1 MSMGGFTKMDF
12 KGLTGMPR
20 RNGSKKKFNWKKHKK
35 ALGICAGVLVF
46 LILFVVFGIVL
57 PAKRTYTQA
66 KVAYVHAK
74 AALTGLK
81 TQNIDIAD
89 SELQNTKTELTK
101 TQQDFYSMWYLHFIP
116 IANWYYDDGDHLLK
130 AGQYGMNAAQITVDA
145 IKPYAD
151 LLGFKGAGSFA
162 GGTTQSRIQTAV
174 LTLGKVTP
182 RLDDLEQQLSLART
196 EIDAVS
202 PNHYPPFFGGQK
214 VRDQL
219 SQLKSYTDETVGF
232 LQQAKP
238 LVKVLPNVLGEP
250 KEQKYLILFQ
260 NDAELRPTGGFL
272 TAYAIFTV
280 EHGVI
285 HVETSQDIYTL
296 DATIPSSAKPTAP
309 RLLQKYLNVGQLNLR
324 DSNLSPDFVT
334 SMNTFNSLYQHSSE
348 YVPVDGIITVDTHA
362 LVAAMNILGD
372 IDAGGT
378 TFSTKENL
386 YCKCP
391 DVIYQLES
399 TADRPVGYQRTD
411 RKSVIGDLMYGIMNK
426 AFTSPIKQTF
436 GPLFQAMV
444 AETSQKHLLFDLYN
458 TDAQTGLE
466 SLNAAGRIL
475 PFTGDYFHMNM
486 ANLGGA
492 KANMYV
498 SEKLVHKY
506 DIGGDGSIT
515 KTVTVT
521 FKNPY
526 SPSDCNLEHGNLCL
540 NAPLRTWLRIYVP
553 QGSQLVDSSGSQVT
567 VTSYNELGKTVFDGF
582 ITPQP
587 LGVSTFTIS
596 YKLPFKLDSGS
607 PLPLMIQKQPGIASQ
622 DVTIQSGSNV
632 LQQFTLD
639 TDKTVNLSLR

>member
-1 MSMGGFTKMDF
+1 MGGFTKMDF
-12 KGLTGMPR
+12 KGMTG
-20 RNGSKKKFNWKKHKK
+20 GSHRGSSKRKFNWSKHKK
-35 ALGICAGVLVF
+35 SLSIAGGIVVF
-46 LILFVVFGIVL
+46 LILFVVFGVVL
-57 PAKRTYTQA
+57 PAKTTYTQA

-74 AALTGLK
+74 AALGGLK
-81 TQNIDIAD
+81 TQNIDVANA
-89 SELQNTKTELTK
+89 ELLNTKTELVK
-101 TQQDFYSMWYLHFIP
+101 TQQDFYGMWYLHFIP

-130 AGQYGMNAAQITVDA
+130 AGQYGISAAQITVDA

-151 LLGFKGAGSFA
+151 LLGFKGSGTFTGGS
-162 GGTTQSRIQTAV
+162 TQSRIQTAV

-182 RLDDLEQQLSLART
+182 RLDDLEHQLSLART
-196 EIDAVS
+196 EIDAVN
-202 PNHYPPFFGGQK
+202 PFHYPPLFGGQK

-219 SQLKSYTDETVGF
+219 TQLKTYTDETVGF

-250 KEQKYLILFQ
+250 KQQKYLILFQ

-285 HVETSQDIYTL
+285 HVQTSQDIYTL
-296 DATIPSSAKPTAP
+296 DNSIPSSVKPSAP
-309 RLLQKYLNVGQLNLR
+309 RLLQKYLNVAQLNLR

-334 SMNTFNSLYQHSSE
+334 SMNAFNLLYKNSSE
-348 YVPVDGIITVDTHA
+348 YGAVDGVIAVDTHA
-362 LVAAMNILGD
+362 LVSAMNILGD
-372 IDAGGT
+372 IQAGGT

-426 AFTSPIKQTF
+426 AFTSPVKQTF

-498 SEKLVHKY
+498 SEKLVHAY
-506 DIGGDGSIT
+506 QVGSDGSIT
-515 KTVTVT
+515 KTVTIT
-521 FKNPY
+521 FRNPNP
-526 SPSDCNLEHGNLCL
+526 PSDCNLEHGNLCL

-553 QGSQLVDSSGSQVT
+553 QGSQLVNAAGSQVT
-567 VTSYNELGKTVFDGF
+567 VTSYDELGKTVFDGF

-587 LGVSTFTIS
+587 LGVATFTLT

-607 PLPLMIQKQPGIASQ
+607 PLPLMIQKQPGIVSQ
-622 DVTIQSGSNV
+622 DVSIKSGDNL

-639 TDKTVNLSLR
+639 TDKTVSLNLR